1 MESTEIE
8 IIPTDSSGELGDLNA
23 DVFYKGIKCEIR
35 IVSDKDALRV
45 NAYKSFKTD
54 LIECLNYIEE
64 YEHQS
69 SKIIKTA
76 LFKSLVITYGR
87 CFAES
92 KERGGIKLEPNHIFK
107 RSENVNHKVS
117 HNYIIKLRN
126 DHIAHHSDMDAEKS
140 KLFFVIP
147 PTICPDKTPVVLT
160 TSGKINIDDISEL
173 TTHRIKET
181 INFVLEHVTKQV
193 DRFLEKLKRSQFD
206 SL

>member
-23 DVFYKGIKCEIR
+23 DVFYKGVKCEIR
-35 IVSDKDALRV
+35 IISDKDAVKV

-64 YEHQS
+64 YERQS

-76 LFKSLVITYGR
+76 LFKSLIITYGR

-92 KERGGIKLEPNHIFK
+92 QERKIKLEPAHIFK
-107 RSENVNHKVS
+107 QSKNVNHEVV
-117 HNYIIKLRN
+117 HDYVVKLRN
-126 DHIAHHSDMDAEKS
+126 NHIAHHSDKDSEKI

-147 PTICPDKTPVVLT
+147 PAICPDKKPVVLT

-173 TTHRIKET
+173 TSYEIKET
-181 INFVLEHVTKQV
+181 INFVLVHVTKQV
-193 DRFLEKLKRSQFD
+193 DRFIEKLKRSQFKN
-206 SL
+206 L